1 MTADDDQARSRAGP
15 LRLFFVTS
23 VWTLLILCALQ
34 ISVHVILAGDIAT
47 AYPWGYGIKVL
58 IAPFVL
64 FSIELFLWARMFR
77 HPRPPARILA
87 GLVGA
92 YVLLANVL
100 VAVLITDLYHRN
112 VNDLIL
118 LGYLY
123 AGTGHLSFALFGRDA
138 LS

>member
-1 MTADDDQARSRAGP
+1 MTGEHDRVRSGARP

-34 ISVHVILAGDIAT
+34 ISVHVILAGDIAA
-47 AYPWGYGIKVL
+47 AYPWGYGVRVL
-58 IAPFVL
+58 VAPFLL

-77 HPRPPARILA
+77 HPRPPARLLA

-92 YVLLANVL
+92 YVLLVNVL

-123 AGTGHLSFALFGRDA
+123 AGMGHLSFALFGRDTV
-138 LS
+138 